1 MRWVFTGEYRHTVDD
16 KGRIAVPAKFR
27 VQLGAGAVVS
37 RWLDACLAIHTQQG
51 WEDLATKVAALPI
64 TDQASRRFQRFVF
77 AGALEAELDRQGRV
91 LVPSYL
97 REEMGIATDALVIG
111 VRDHGEIWA
120 PDRWQS
126 YRRAMDDP
134 AKFAEAIRGLGI

>member
-1 MRWVFTGEYRHTVDD
+1 MRCVFTGEYRHTVDD
-16 KGRIAVPAKFR
+16 KGRLAIPARFR
-27 VQLGAGAVVS
+27 AQLAGGAVLS
-37 RWLDACLAIHTQQG
+37 RWIDGCLAIHTRAG
-51 WEDLATKVAALPI
+51 WDLLSERVAAVPV
-64 TDQASRRFQRFVF
+64 TDPAGRLFQRQIF
-77 AGALEAELDRQGRV
+77 AGAIEAELDRQGRV

-120 PDRWQS
+120 PDRWAT

-134 AKFAEAIRGLGI
+134 ATFAEAIRGLGI